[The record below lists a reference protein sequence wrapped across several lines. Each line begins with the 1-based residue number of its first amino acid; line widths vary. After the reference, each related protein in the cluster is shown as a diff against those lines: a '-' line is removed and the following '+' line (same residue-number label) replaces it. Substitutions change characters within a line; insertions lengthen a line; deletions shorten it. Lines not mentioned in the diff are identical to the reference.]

1 MKYSEPIEG
10 FLNFLRDAQ
19 ESYNIAAL
27 SEKEADEET
36 QDILHSLELNE
47 NTYHDGARLSVALD
61 KLSGDYIRG
70 YTKAIQ
76 DLQEVFT
83 YIQPDLR
90 HHHKNI
96 NAS

>member
-1 MKYSEPIEG
+1 M
-10 FLNFLRDAQ
+10 
-19 ESYNIAAL
+19 
-27 SEKEADEET
+27 
-36 QDILHSLELNE
+36 
-47 NTYHDGARLSVALD
+47 LD